1 MADDVEIKLQRKKR
15 DFFWEF
21 VHVLFVA
28 SVFRRDCD
36 DDDDDT

>member
-1 MADDVEIKLQRKKR
+1 MADDVEIKLQRKK
-15 DFFWEF
+15 EF